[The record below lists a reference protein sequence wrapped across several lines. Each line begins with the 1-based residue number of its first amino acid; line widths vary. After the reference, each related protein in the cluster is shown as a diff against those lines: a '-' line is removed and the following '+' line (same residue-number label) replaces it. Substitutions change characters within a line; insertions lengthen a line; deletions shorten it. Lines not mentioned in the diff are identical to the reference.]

1 MTNRE
6 ETSIGIFEQ
15 DTNDDIL
22 CVWTFPGFISSLMIS
37 YLLLRNLCPNPIF
50 VH

>member
-1 MTNRE
+1 MANNRE

-22 CVWTFPGFISSLMIS
+22 CVWTFPG
-37 YLLLRNLCPNPIF
+37 NNNN
-50 VH
+50 